1 MGLLRL
7 LHLPPKKTLPILS
20 AKVVETAAKLVDWC
34 GFLQIATFSIQMFP
48 LPYGLAV
55 LEEHL
60 PAGSGQASPSNQF
73 KPPDLLVFVEWRL
86 CLYFCCGAE

>member
-34 GFLQIATFSIQMFP
+34 GFLQICYFLYSNVPVTIRF
-48 LPYGLAV
+48 GG
-55 LEEHL
+55 
-60 PAGSGQASPSNQF
+60 AGRASPSRF
-73 KPPDLLVFVEWRL
+73 GPGV
-86 CLYFCCGAE
+86 AE